1 MIRLCFFL
9 SLFSVPFF
17 GLYNLNPNPRQLE
30 RNFQRKKNKKK
41 TTKIAKQ
48 SKKEICVINEK
59 NVSVNNLRFIRRVKM
74 ARVFSFYSL
83 LFFSSFHRIVSM
95 RKKSTE
101 GEKKRRLTFC
111 LTEMSVIR
119 SRTENSATNYTAHTA
134 SDLIGYKPSFQ
145 LLDGPSPGA

>member
-101 GEKKRRLTFC
+101 GGKKTSTDILFDRDECNKKPNRKQCHELH
-111 LTEMSVIR
+111 SAHSKR
-119 SRTENSATNYTAHTA
+119 S
-134 SDLIGYKPSFQ
+134 DWI
-145 LLDGPSPGA
+145 